1 MLFGGRESCLV
12 RDHAAKLFASWLQE
26 SPTFACPAPGRL
38 QRASP
43 AFGGVRADE
52 RLPARPLEPAISSR
66 ADL

>member
-1 MLFGGRESCLV
+1 MLFGGRVLFGAY
-12 RDHAAKLFASWLQE
+12 HAATLFASWLPE

-52 RLPARPLEPAISSR
+52 RRPARPLEPAISSR